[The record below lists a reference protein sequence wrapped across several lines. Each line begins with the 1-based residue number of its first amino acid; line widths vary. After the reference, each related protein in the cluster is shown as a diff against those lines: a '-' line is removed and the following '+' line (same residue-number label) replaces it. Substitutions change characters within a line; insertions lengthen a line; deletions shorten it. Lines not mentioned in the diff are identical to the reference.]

1 MCIWYERE
9 GEKEKNLLLQQ
20 QQEIQQIKKVLGLKL
35 NACIEILDHLSVS
48 NIRKRAIPGH
58 KQGNVKERLLDRWH
72 YLDRTH
78 S

>member
-20 QQEIQQIKKVLGLKL
+20 QQEIQQIKEVLGLKL

-48 NIRKRAIPGH
+48 NIR
-58 KQGNVKERLLDRWH
+58 
-72 YLDRTH
+72 
-78 S
+78 

>member
-20 QQEIQQIKKVLGLKL
+20 QQEIQQIKEVLGLKL

-48 NIRKRAIPGH
+48 NIRSEKG
-58 KQGNVKERLLDRWH
+58 GNEPFRVTNKA
-72 YLDRTH
+72 T
-78 S
+78 